1 MNFKEFESSFSEYL
15 DSKRDCENHEC
26 IAFIRDDET
35 GNALIVAHCTQDEA
49 MMMIFVIARKLGITL
64 KRLAYMCIAIDS
76 DKDASRALEDLVKES
91 NKKERLKKA
100 IASVEKAK
108 AATSVGKADI
118 ALDTS
123 GNPDCNADKNN
134 DESQKSESKKS
145 PKNEDC
151 DFDKCDEIADVISA
165 VLMDVL
171 KSLDD

>member
-1 MNFKEFESSFSEYL
+1 MNFKEFSNAFSEYFDDKGSNRKL
-15 DSKRDCENHEC
+15 IAYIEDRDSNDVLLATR
-26 IAFIRDDET
+26 
-35 GNALIVAHCTQDEA
+35 CTQEEA
-49 MMMIFVIARKLGITL
+49 MQMIFVIARKCGITL
-64 KRLAYMCIAIDS
+64 KELAYMCIAIDS
-76 DKDASRALEDLVKES
+76 DKDASRALEGLVKES

>member
-35 GNALIVAHCTQDEA
+35 GNALIAAHCTQDEA
-49 MMMIFVIARKLGITL
+49 MMIIFVIARKLGITL
-64 KRLAYMCIAIDS
+64 KRLAYMCIAIDN
-76 DKDASRALEDLVKES
+76 DKDASRALDGIVKASSKQEQ
-91 NKKERLKKA
+91 LKKA

-108 AATSVGKADI
+108 AATASAGKADI
-118 ALDTS
+118 ASD
-123 GNPDCNADKNN
+123 NAKSS
-134 DESQKSESKKS
+134 DESQKSPRDGEG
-145 PKNEDC
+145 
-151 DFDKCDEIADVISA
+151 DFDKDEIADVISA

>member
-35 GNALIVAHCTQDEA
+35 GNALIAAHCTQDEA
-49 MMMIFVIARKLGITL
+49 MMIFVIARKLGITL
-64 KRLAYMCIAIDS
+64 KRLAYMFIAIDN
-76 DKDASRALEDLVKES
+76 DKDASRALDGIVKAS
-91 NKKERLKKA
+91 NKQERLKKA

-108 AATSVGKADI
+108 AATASAGKADI
-118 ALDTS
+118 ASD
-123 GNPDCNADKNN
+123 NAKNS
-134 DESQKSESKKS
+134 DESQKSPRDGEG
-145 PKNEDC
+145 
-151 DFDKCDEIADVISA
+151 DFDKDEIADVISA

>member
-35 GNALIVAHCTQDEA
+35 GDALVAAHCTQEEA
-49 MMMIFVIARKLGITL
+49 MQMIFVIARKCGITL

-76 DKDASRALEDLVKES
+76 DKDASRALDGIVKASSKQEQ
-91 NKKERLKKA
+91 LKKA

-108 AATSVGKADI
+108 AATASVRKADI
-118 ALDTS
+118 ASD
-123 GNPDCNADKNN
+123 NAKNS
-134 DESQKSESKKS
+134 DESQKSESQKS
-145 PKNEDC
+145 QKNDEG
-151 DFDKCDEIADVISA
+151 DFDKDEIADVISA

-171 KSLDD
+171 KSLND

>member
-49 MMMIFVIARKLGITL
+49 MMMIFVIARTLGITL
-64 KRLAYMCIAIDS
+64 KRLVDMCIAIDN
-76 DKDASRALEDLVKES
+76 DKDASRALDSIVKAS
-91 NKKERLKKA
+91 NKQERLKKA

-108 AATSVGKADI
+108 AATASAGKADI
-118 ALDTS
+118 ASD
-123 GNPDCNADKNN
+123 NAKNS
-134 DESQKSESKKS
+134 DESQKSPRDGEG
-145 PKNEDC
+145 
-151 DFDKCDEIADVISA
+151 DFDKDEIADVISA

>member
-35 GNALIVAHCTQDEA
+35 GDALVAAHCTQEET
-49 MMMIFVIARKLGITL
+49 MQMIFVIARKCGITL

-76 DKDASRALEDLVKES
+76 DKDASRALDGIVKASSKQEQ
-91 NKKERLKKA
+91 LKKA

-108 AATSVGKADI
+108 AATASVRKADI
-118 ALDTS
+118 ASD
-123 GNPDCNADKNN
+123 NAKNS
-134 DESQKSESKKS
+134 DESQKSESQKS
-145 PKNEDC
+145 QKNDEG
-151 DFDKCDEIADVISA
+151 DFDKDEIADVISA

-171 KSLDD
+171 KSLND

>member
-35 GNALIVAHCTQDEA
+35 GNALIAAHCTQDEA

-76 DKDASRALEDLVKES
+76 DKNASRALEGLIKES
-91 NKKERLKKA
+91 NKQERLKKA
-100 IASVEKAK
+100 IASVEKA
-108 AATSVGKADI
+108 DI

-123 GNPDCNADKNN
+123 GNPDRNADKNN
-134 DESQKSESKKS
+134 DESQKS

-171 KSLDD
+171 KSLDG